1 MTETA
6 NTLPIVFLVDDEPD
20 ILRALQRE
28 LGRIKLQL
36 YCFTSGREAL
46 AAMQHHHPEVLLS
59 DVRMPD
65 MDGIE
70 LMTEAAA
77 ITPLCER
84 IMITG
89 FADTQA
95 VIQAINK
102 GHVHYFLEKPW
113 DSVRLRNVVLKGV
126 ELTRTR
132 RRNLHLEAILNIQN
146 AQLTQMNAS
155 LEARVKARTKMLMQ
169 ANESTLA
176 GFSSLIELRFD
187 GAEGQ
192 RQLLASLL
200 ENMSASFGLK
210 TEAKRALLI
219 AGQLRNLGKIALPDS
234 LINKPYKELSQREKE
249 KFEQHPFIAMST
261 LALIPTLKS
270 SANIIA
276 HHMETMD
283 GRGYP
288 KRTEPPPLLA
298 QLLGAASWFTDKV
311 FGLIDGHTIE
321 PNLLQI
327 KIQPLL
333 AGRYSTEVIN
343 ALDQAVSALAAQKPI
358 AFHERLPVAAL
369 QPGMRLSE
377 DLLSPYGSLLLAKG
391 VELQGELI
399 ENLHQLEA
407 NTGLSLSLRV
417 EKIDLPI

>member
-276 HHMETMD
+276 HYMETMD

>member
-132 RRNLHLEAILNIQN
+132 RRNLHLEAILNMQN

-276 HHMETMD
+276 HYMETMD

>member
-132 RRNLHLEAILNIQN
+132 RRNLHLEAILNMQN

-192 RQLLASLL
+192 R
-200 ENMSASFGLK
+200 
-210 TEAKRALLI
+210 
-219 AGQLRNLGKIALPDS
+219 
-234 LINKPYKELSQREKE
+234 
-249 KFEQHPFIAMST
+249 
-261 LALIPTLKS
+261 
-270 SANIIA
+270 
-276 HHMETMD
+276 
-283 GRGYP
+283 
-288 KRTEPPPLLA
+288 
-298 QLLGAASWFTDKV
+298 
-311 FGLIDGHTIE
+311 
-321 PNLLQI
+321 
-327 KIQPLL
+327 
-333 AGRYSTEVIN
+333 
-343 ALDQAVSALAAQKPI
+343 
-358 AFHERLPVAAL
+358 
-369 QPGMRLSE
+369 
-377 DLLSPYGSLLLAKG
+377 
-391 VELQGELI
+391 
-399 ENLHQLEA
+399 
-407 NTGLSLSLRV
+407 
-417 EKIDLPI
+417 